1 MENITYENTNYFN
14 FNGLIV
20 KAKVLR
26 IYDGYLKSFIII

>member
-14 FNGLIV
+14 FNGLYT

-26 IYDGYLKSFIII
+26 IYGYLKSIIII